1 MILHAYEEYGEE
13 NCESPEGSYALVIW
27 DSIRERLF
35 AARDAQGGREL
46 YYALAGGRLAFA
58 TCLSSVMTLYRIRE
72 RDGENLPAAGR
83 AGIPL

>member
-1 MILHAYEEYGEE
+1 M
-13 NCESPEGSYALVIW
+13 IW

-72 RDGENLPAAGR
+72 RRRKSAGCR
-83 AGIPL
+83 QGRNSVMRRIF